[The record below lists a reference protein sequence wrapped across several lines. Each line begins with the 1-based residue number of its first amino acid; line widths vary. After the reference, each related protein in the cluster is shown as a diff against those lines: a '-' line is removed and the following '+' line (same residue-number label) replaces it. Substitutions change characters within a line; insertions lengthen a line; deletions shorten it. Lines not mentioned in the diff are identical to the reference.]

1 MPNDGSRIRLYI
13 AEEQQLLREA
23 FLSFFSSHS
32 AIEVVGASDETDG
45 EVLAPAVATARPNV
59 VVVGV
64 KTLHPESVGKLKML
78 WESCP
83 GVAIVLLSSHY
94 DIHGIK
100 ALKELSQDAAG
111 GCAFLL
117 KHTIDTVE
125 QLTQV
130 VQSVAQGRV
139 IVDPSVMEGLMAT
152 TDIKSTLLKEL
163 TSREL
168 EVLSWLAKGYRNDTV
183 AEVLGLEPKTVERHI
198 NNIYS
203 KLNDGTAQSRHARV
217 RAVMLYL
224 RATGQLLAE
233 DPSPA

>member
-1 MPNDGSRIRLYI
+1 VANDGSTTRLYI
-13 AEEQQLLREA
+13 AEEQQILREA
-23 FLSFFSSHS
+23 FQSFFSSHQ
-32 AIEVVGASDETDG
+32 AIEVVGASGETDG
-45 EVLAPAVATARPNV
+45 EVLAPAVARARPNV

-64 KTLHPESVGKLKML
+64 KTLRPESVEKLRML

-94 DIHGIK
+94 DIYGIK
-100 ALKELSQDAAG
+100 ALRELSQGAPG

-152 TDIKSTLLKEL
+152 AETRSALLKEL
-163 TSREL
+163 TPREI
-168 EVLSWLAKGYRNDTV
+168 EVLSWMAKGYRNDTM

-217 RAVMLYL
+217 YAANLYL
-224 RATGQLLAE
+224 RATGQLMAE
-233 DPSPA
+233 DPTA